1 MTPWFIATER
11 FIPDDGIRWD
21 NYVKWSGLDH
31 LKEVVSLDPLLCPS
45 VLPEIKNHYWPHIV
59 NEDFMLDF
67 FLDYDF
73 LKNELADVPRKNVLC
88 VFRNP
93 SQQPVAPPIG
103 DFEFLGYDLVD
114 VHNGA
119 RALTNCGGFPDVYAN
134 SELSEVALLPDFKRA
149 FEVQESLR
157 SKHPEEFHAN
167 CHRWA
172 VFRAKK

>member
-1 MTPWFIATER
+1 
-11 FIPDDGIRWD
+11 
-21 NYVKWSGLDH
+21 
-31 LKEVVSLDPLLCPS
+31 
-45 VLPEIKNHYWPHIV
+45 
-59 NEDFMLDF
+59 MLEF

-73 LKNELADVPRKNVLC
+73 LKDELADVPRKNVLC

-103 DFEFLGYDLVD
+103 GFEFLGYDLVD

-119 RALTNCGGFPDVYAN
+119 SALTNCGGFPDVYAN

-157 SKHPEEFHAN
+157 SKHPEEFDAN